1 MEVTVLILLVVL
13 NRCIDSD
20 IAKYVRDNVRETMQ
34 MMRTNDTWWFYSV
47 VLSLGAAA
55 GGREATVACR
65 TMRMFGVE

>member
-47 VLSLGAAA
+47 VLPLGG
-55 GGREATVACR
+55 GGRKGSNSGMQNNAHVW
-65 TMRMFGVE
+65 G